1 MNLFEDWLGTGLAA
15 TLAATASVLMVAVL
29 MYVALRRALLPL
41 VARAARH
48 TALRW
53 DDLLIDRRVQRW
65 LALLLPAVLV
75 HLAAPA
81 VPGLNDFW
89 TEFWFRVTAAATIF
103 TGTWAVSALLMA
115 FNPVYETL
123 PISRERP
130 IKGYL
135 QVLQIVAYIFGDIWL
150 LSVLTNQSPWY
161 FLSGLGAAAAVLL
174 LLYRDTI
181 LSLVASVQLAQNDML
196 RVGDWIEMPQFNADG
211 TVIDMALAT
220 VKVQNWDKTITTI
233 PTHRLTSESFKNWRG
248 MKEAGSRR
256 IKRSINLDISS
267 IRFLT
272 DEEAERY
279 AHTEPLVDYLSA
291 ERDSPAESDGA
302 DRPTELVTGDPHRS
316 TNVDALHDY
325 LIAHLIRHPDL
336 ATDTMPFLVR
346 QLPPGPHGLPLEIY
360 VFSRGTRWKDYE
372 AIQGNIVGHVLAV
385 LPQFDLRAFQEP
397 TDSTIRSLS
406 AASVM

>member
-1 MNLFEDWLGTGLAA
+1 MNLFEGWLGTGLVA
-15 TLAATASVLMVAVL
+15 TMAATASVLIVAAL
-29 MYVALRRALLPL
+29 LYVALRRVLLPL
-41 VARAARH
+41 LARAARD

-53 DDLLIDRRVQRW
+53 DDLLVDRRLQRW
-65 LALLLPAVLV
+65 LAWLLPVVFV
-75 HLAAPA
+75 HLSVPV

-89 TEFWFRVTAAATIF
+89 TEFWFRVTAAAAIF
-103 TGTWAVSALLMA
+103 AGTLAVAALLMA
-115 FNPVYETL
+115 FNTVFETL

-135 QVLQIVAYIFGDIWL
+135 QVVQIVAYALGDIWL
-150 LSVLTNQSPWY
+150 LAVLTNQSPWY

-174 LLYRDTI
+174 ILYRETI
-181 LSLVASVQLAQNDML
+181 LSFVASMQLAQNDML

-233 PTHRLTSESFKNWRG
+233 PTYKLTSESFKNWRG

-256 IKRSINLDISS
+256 IKRSINLDIST

-272 DEEAERY
+272 SEEVERY
-279 AHTEPLVDYLSA
+279 AHSQPLVDHPA
-291 ERDSPAESDGA
+291 TKPEEPAEFNAA
-302 DRPTELVTGDPHRS
+302 DTPLVGVTEDPLRP

-325 LIAHLIRHPDL
+325 LVAHLRGHPDL
-336 ATDTMPFLVR
+336 ATDTLPFLVR
-346 QLPPGPHGLPLEIY
+346 QLPSEPYGLPLEIY
-360 VFSRGTRWKDYE
+360 VFSRETRWEKYE
-372 AIQGNIVGHVLAV
+372 EIQGSIFSHVLAV

-397 TDSTIRSLS
+397 TDSTVRSLS
-406 AASVM
+406 TP